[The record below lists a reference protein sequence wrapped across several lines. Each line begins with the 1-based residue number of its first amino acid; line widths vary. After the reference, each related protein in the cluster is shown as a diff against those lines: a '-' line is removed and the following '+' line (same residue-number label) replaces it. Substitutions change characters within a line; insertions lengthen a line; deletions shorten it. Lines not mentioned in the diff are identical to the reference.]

1 MIEKSLKQKW
11 HQITDCIW
19 SMPFWLK
26 AWSIDQKFSHPPATW
41 EIAMVWSSVTMSPTY
56 VISPIWAW
64 SVTNEFC
71 HLTDILGY
79 SVAHPV
85 LRVWRRSGRSD
96 HDRWGL
102 HLLDAVDVR
111 WSLMWRCVQHEGF
124 VGDQVDLDNDPP
136 MVAVLSIHRNL
147 DLISYIIY
155 VCRSG
160 LLNHIDSAFLPM
172 TLYKQVR

>member
-1 MIEKSLKQKW
+1 MSIRS
-11 HQITDCIW
+11 IDCIG
-19 SMPFWLK
+19 SDAIL
-26 AWSIDQKFSHPPATW
+26 AQGLIIDLNFSRPPATW
-41 EIAMVWSSVTMSPTY
+41 ELMIAMIWSSVTMSPTY

-96 HDRWGL
+96 HGRWGL
-102 HLLDAVDVR
+102 HLLDAVDAM
-111 WSLMWRCVQHEGF
+111 WSLMWRCVQHEGL
-124 VGDQVDLDNDPP
+124 VGDLVDLDNDPP

-172 TLYKQVR
+172 TLYKQFR